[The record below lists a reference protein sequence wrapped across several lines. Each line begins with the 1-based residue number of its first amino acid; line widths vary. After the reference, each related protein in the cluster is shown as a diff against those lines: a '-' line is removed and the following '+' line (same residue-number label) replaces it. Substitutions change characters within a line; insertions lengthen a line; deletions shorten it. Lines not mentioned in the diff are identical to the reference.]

1 MTYQEQL
8 DFARAFGLLTEYLSL
23 DGIIHRTGTL
33 TKPGSRN
40 GWYLGF
46 QQPPF
51 LIVGDWQ
58 TGKQEAYKGIGS
70 VDAKSIEQQRQISEQ
85 LAKQRYQRQQDA
97 AKAANSLYN
106 RATSVISHPY
116 LSAKQL
122 SQVKGIRC
130 LDGQLL
136 VPLYDFGGNDH
147 QLVNVQQISAN
158 GQKRFIAGGK
168 VQGTCFPIGLGGF
181 NGAGEIYI
189 AEGMATAATV
199 YSLTNSPTLAAMN
212 ANNLAHVAQL
222 VKVKWP
228 LVEII
233 IAADDDY
240 LTQLATG
247 INPGQEKAMQAAR
260 SVGGMVSTP
269 PFTQEQRQAGLTDW
283 NDYRNVQKGVA

>member
-8 DFARAFGLLTEYLSL
+8 AFARAFGLLAEHLTL
-23 DGIIHRTGTL
+23 DGIIHRIGTV
-33 TKPGSRN
+33 TKPSSRN

-46 QQPPF
+46 AQPPF

-58 TGKQEAYKGIGS
+58 TGKQETYKGNGS
-70 VDAKSIEQQRQISEQ
+70 VDARSIEQQRQISEQ
-85 LAKQRYQRQQDA
+85 LARQRHQRQQA
-97 AKAANSLYN
+97 AIKIANSLYN
-106 RATSVISHPY
+106 SATSVISHPY
-116 LSAKQL
+116 LAAKQL
-122 SQVKGIRC
+122 SHVIGLRC

-136 VPLYDFGGNDH
+136 VPLYDFSGKAR
-147 QLVNVQQISAN
+147 QLVNVQQIAAN

-199 YSLTNSPTLAAMN
+199 YGLTNSPTLAAMN
-212 ANNLAHVAQL
+212 ANNLAPVAQL
-222 VKVKWP
+222 IKGKWP
-228 LVEII
+228 LVDVII
-233 IAADDDY
+233 TADDDY

-247 INPGQEKAMQAAR
+247 INPGQEKAVKAAR

-283 NDYRNVQKGVA
+283 NDYQNAQKGVA